1 MATTKRDYY
10 EVLGVSRG
18 ASSDE
23 IKKAFRR
30 LAREYHPDVN
40 KAPDAE
46 ARFKEINEAY
56 EVLSDPEK
64 RKLYDRMG
72 SSYREYQRAGGDPRN
87 YDWSQWTGGMPF
99 GFGRGGARRVYEE
112 DIDLGDLIR
121 EMFSGQTVREPR
133 DFEQAI
139 EITLEEA
146 YHGTTRLLQKAGQP
160 DIEVSIP
167 RGVKTGSKVRVRG
180 QGGKNA
186 RGQAGDLYLVIEI
199 KPHPVYERKGD
210 DLYRDIQVDAF
221 TAMLGGEATV
231 ETLAGTI
238 AVKVPPGTSSG
249 KLIRLR
255 GRGMPKLNKANE
267 YGDLYL
273 RVLVTVPTDLT
284 ESEKEQL
291 EKMARR
297 RAHAAR

>member
-1 MATTKRDYY
+1 MEYKDYY
-10 EVLGVSRG
+10 KILGVDRN
-18 ASSDE
+18 ADPE
-23 IKKAFRR
+23 AIKKAFRK
-30 LAREYHPDVN
+30 LARQYHPDTN
-40 KAPDAE
+40 KGDKKAE
-46 ARFKEINEAY
+46 EKFKEINEAY

-87 YDWSQWTGGMPF
+87 YDWSQWTGEVPF

-199 KPHPVYERKGD
+199 KPHPVYERKDD